1 VLEILKID
9 KNCTDLVLY
18 ISISAGLGA
27 LFGWLNPPN
36 LPPWRRLNIVKYM
49 TWR

>member
-18 ISISAGLGA
+18 ISISAGLELCLG
-27 LFGWLNPPN
+27 G
-36 LPPWRRLNIVKYM
+36 
-49 TWR
+49 